1 MNSES
6 ISLCLFEIGTEGSD
20 TALRALAVLESGS
33 RLRLD
38 ESRRDLNS
46 AVEVGGYDVLL
57 LSSGATAM
65 FDLLKP
71 RSALCQTKDRDCDIR
86 MNQICNLGHSA

>member
-6 ISLCLFEIGTEGSD
+6 VSLCLFEIDTEGSD

-38 ESRRDLNS
+38 ESRRNLNS

-57 LSSGATAM
+57 LSGGATAV
-65 FDLLKP
+65 FDLLNTV
-71 RSALCQTKDRDCDIR
+71 SALA
-86 MNQICNLGHSA
+86 NQ

>member
-38 ESRRDLNS
+38 ESRRNLNS

-57 LSSGATAM
+57 LSGGATAM
-65 FDLLKP
+65 LDFLELE
-71 RSALCQTKDRDCDIR
+71 SALCQSIDRDSDIR
-86 MNQICNLGHSA
+86 MNQICILGHSA